1 MVVTKNTSSATNNAN
16 VQLYKRRNGEESQ
29 TQEIVWRSSTSH
41 ACQWTSHSMGQ
52 WHDHL
57 GAVIINLQQVTYVMN
72 ANVLNFTNIMQT
84 SCSRLHHSLPNQPA
98 NMPIPPI
105 PKPNELPSAV
115 NPHNGQPAA
124 MQRNI
129 AATAPQSNQKRS
141 HPHNDL

>member
-1 MVVTKNTSSATNNAN
+1 
-16 VQLYKRRNGEESQ
+16 
-29 TQEIVWRSSTSH
+29 
-41 ACQWTSHSMGQ
+41 MGQ

-84 SCSRLHHSLPNQPA
+84 SCSRLHYSLPNQPA

-124 MQRNI
+124 IARPEQPKKEPSPQRSV
-129 AATAPQSNQKRS
+129 ARS
-141 HPHNDL
+141 SHHMEERSTRSQTWSRGLERST